1 MADRADTR
9 LLGIILLLV
18 LIGTWIDLGSSFAH
32 AQEPVSQK
40 SLGKAMLLSCLV
52 PGLGQIYIGEK
63 RGVATGIA
71 MVSTDALA
79 LWRYAYNRS
88 EGDRWKKDY
97 QSWAKVH
104 YRSAR
109 FWKYVRDTVV
119 VYSGYQ
125 DFGRC
130 KDPSIYDSTE
140 CWRAI
145 EKIFYLGVEGS
156 DTYYDQIGRE
166 RIYIFGWDDW
176 NPYSVPNHEDLWT
189 DWQPGDAFPSLL
201 PQTTDHRDHYNHL
214 RRMAD
219 RNYGRAN
226 VYAWVMVI
234 GRVVSMIDAAVMLK
248 MRSFEIGSIEVSP
261 RLSLARRTGQHG
273 FDLSIGVRF

>member
-1 MADRADTR
+1 MAERVGKR
-9 LLGIILLLV
+9 LLVILV
-18 LIGTWIDLGSSFAH
+18 LFAFIGTWTGLGSSPAH
-32 AQEPVSQK
+32 AQETGEQK
-40 SLGKAMLLSCLV
+40 SLGKALLLSGLV

-71 MVSTDALA
+71 MVTTDALA
-79 LWRYAYNRS
+79 AWRYAYNRR
-88 EGDRWKKDY
+88 EGQRWKKDY
-97 QSWAKVH
+97 QSWARVH

-140 CWRAI
+140 CWKAI
-145 EKIFYLGVEGS
+145 EKVFYLGLEGS
-156 DTYYDQIGRE
+156 DTYYDHIGRE

-176 NPYSVPNHEDLWT
+176 NPYSIPTHEDLWT
-189 DWQPGDAFPSLL
+189 GWQPGDAFPSSL

-214 RRMAD
+214 RHMAD
-219 RNYGRAN
+219 RSYGRAN

-261 RLSLARRTGQHG
+261 RLSLDKRSGRDG
-273 FDLSIGVRF
+273 FDLSIGMRF